1 MAGGETNTA
10 GRAESVARRFGL
22 LALVLVPVLLTV
34 PGRVLHSQLAV
45 GRVEVVMQVG
55 ARANREAAISVRNES
70 DKPVQAVVRLEDW
83 DRAAD
88 GSNRWFPYGTHSGSG
103 SCAPALS
110 IFPQSVRLDPGAEQ
124 AIRVVLDS
132 TKAPRGGECWSAA
145 VVETVQPVERG
156 GQRIAYVVRTAV
168 KIYVQSAMLVADGE
182 IERVQVV
189 SDSTKDKAGEQ
200 SIEVRFANT
209 GTSHVVA
216 RGVVE
221 VRKPDNTTLH
231 RIPLPTV
238 YALPG
243 ARHAVSVPMPE
254 LPRGDYVFLA
264 TMDYGGADIAAALL
278 EHRRK

>member
-1 MAGGETNTA
+1 MAAGSETNTA
-10 GRAESVARRFGL
+10 GRAMSVARRFGL
-22 LALVLVPVLLTV
+22 QALVLATTLV

-45 GRVEVVMQVG
+45 GRVEVVMQV
-55 ARANREAAISVRNES
+55 ADRANREAVISVRNDS
-70 DKPVQAVVRLEDW
+70 DKPVQAVVKLEDW
-83 DRAAD
+83 DRAED
-88 GSNRWFPYGTHSGSG
+88 GSNRWFAYGSHRGAG

-110 IFPQSVRLDPGAEQ
+110 IFPQSLRLDPGAEQ

-132 TKAPRGGECWSAA
+132 AKAPRGECWSAA
-145 VVETVQPVERG
+145 VVETVQPVERM
-156 GQRIAYVVRTAV
+156 GQRVAYVVRTAV
-168 KIYVQSAMLVADGE
+168 KVYVQSAMLVADGE
-182 IERVQVV
+182 IERVRVV
-189 SDSTKDKAGEQ
+189 DDSTKDNSGKQ
-200 SIEVRFANT
+200 NIEVRFANT

-216 RGVVE
+216 RGVLE
-221 VRKPDNTTLH
+221 VRKPDNTTVH

-243 ARHAVSVPMPE
+243 ARHAVSVPMPA

>member
-1 MAGGETNTA
+1 MAGSETNTA
-10 GRAESVARRFGL
+10 GRAMSVARRFGL
-22 LALVLVPVLLTV
+22 QALVLAPGFLAV

-45 GRVEVVMQVG
+45 GRVEVVMQVSD
-55 ARANREAAISVRNES
+55 RANREAVISVRNDS
-70 DKPVQAVVRLEDW
+70 DKPVQAVVKLEDW
-83 DRAAD
+83 DRAED
-88 GSNRWFPYGTHSGSG
+88 GSNRWFPYGSHRGAG

-110 IFPQSVRLDPGAEQ
+110 IFPQSLRLDPGAEQ

-132 TKAPRGGECWSAA
+132 AKAPKGECWSAA
-145 VVETVQPVERG
+145 VVETVQPVERAG
-156 GQRIAYVVRTAV
+156 HRVAYVVRTAV
-168 KIYVQSAMLVADGE
+168 KVYVQSAMLVADGE
-182 IERVQVV
+182 IERVRVV
-189 SDSTKDKAGEQ
+189 DDSTKDKSGKE

-216 RGVVE
+216 RGVLE
-221 VRKPDNTTLH
+221 VRKPDNTTVH

-243 ARHAVSVPMPE
+243 AKHAVSVPLPA

>member
-1 MAGGETNTA
+1 MAGSETNTA
-10 GRAESVARRFGL
+10 GRAMSVARRFGL
-22 LALVLVPVLLTV
+22 QALVLAPAFLAV
-34 PGRVLHSQLAV
+34 PGRVLLSQLAV
-45 GRVEVVMQVG
+45 GRVEVVMQV
-55 ARANREAAISVRNES
+55 ADRANREAVISVRNDS
-70 DKPVQAVVRLEDW
+70 DKPVQAVVKLEDW
-83 DRAAD
+83 DRAED
-88 GSNRWFPYGTHSGSG
+88 GSNRWYPYGSHRGAG

-110 IFPQSVRLDPGAEQ
+110 IFPQSLRLDPGAEQ

-132 TKAPRGGECWSAA
+132 AKTPRGECWSAA
-145 VVETVQPVERG
+145 VVETVQPVERM
-156 GQRIAYVVRTAV
+156 GQRVAYVVRTAV
-168 KIYVQSAMLVADGE
+168 KVYVQSAMLVADGE
-182 IERVQVV
+182 IERVRVV
-189 SDSTKDKAGEQ
+189 DDSTKEKSGKE

-216 RGVVE
+216 RGVLE
-221 VRKPDNTTLH
+221 VRKPDNTTVH

-243 ARHAVSVPMPE
+243 AKHAVSVPMPA